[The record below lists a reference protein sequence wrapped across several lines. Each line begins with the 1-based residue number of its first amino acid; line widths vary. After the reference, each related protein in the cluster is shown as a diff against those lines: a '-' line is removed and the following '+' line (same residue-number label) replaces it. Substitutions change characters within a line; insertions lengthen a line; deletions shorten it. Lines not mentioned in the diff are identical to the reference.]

1 MITKTILKIKA
12 TEQALCSALYRP
24 LISFLQRN
32 EVFYILV
39 LEMKK
44 LRLRAKYLKMADLG
58 SKRLSE

>member
-12 TEQALCSALYRP
+12 TEQALCWALYTS

-32 EVFYILV
+32 EVFYIFV

-58 SKRLSE
+58 SKHLSE